1 MESDKRYFI
10 EGLFVIVL
18 SVALAFFFA
27 WLAHAGNKD
36 DVTYRIHFAESVSGL
51 ELGDPVRFLGV
62 EVGLVKSMAIKPD
75 DPNRVEVDVQLRK
88 DTPIKT
94 DTTATLNFK
103 GITGSFFIELSGGS
117 AGAKT
122 LVAATPQGQVPEI
135 PAVRSTLETL
145 MEQLPKVVSKF
156 ATIEDQVPKVVAK
169 FSAIEDQTKK
179 VVTNIGEVTNKVKEN
194 PSLLLRRPKPN
205 DEGTKK

>member
-18 SVALAFFFA
+18 SVALAFFSA
-27 WLAHAGNKD
+27 WLAHAGSKD

-62 EVGLVKSMAIKPD
+62 EVGLVKSMTIKPD
-75 DPNRVEVDVQLRK
+75 DPNHVEVDVQLRK

-94 DTTATLNFK
+94 DTKATLMFK

-117 AGAKT
+117 AGAKN
-122 LVAATPQGQVPEI
+122 LVDATPPGQVPEI
-135 PAVRSTLETL
+135 PAVRSTMDTL
-145 MEQLPKVVSKF
+145 MEELPKVVSKF
-156 ATIEDQVPKVVAK
+156 SAIEDQVPKVVSK

-194 PSLLLRRPKPN
+194 PSLLLRRPKE
-205 DEGTKK
+205 DDDSKKK

>member
-10 EGLFVIVL
+10 EGLFVIAF
-18 SVALAFFFA
+18 SIALAFFCA
-27 WLAHAGNKD
+27 WLAHSGNKD
-36 DVTYRIHFAESVSGL
+36 DVMYRIHFTESVSGL

-62 EVGLVKSMAIKPD
+62 EVGLVKSMTIRPD

-103 GITGSFFIELSGGS
+103 GITGAFYVELSGGS
-117 AGAKT
+117 ANAQP
-122 LVAATPQGQVPEI
+122 LVAATPPGQMPEI
-135 PAVRSTLETL
+135 PAVRSTMETL
-145 MEQLPKVVSKF
+145 TEQLPKVLSKF
-156 ATIEDQVPKVVAK
+156 SSIEDQVPKVVAK

-194 PSLLLRRPKPN
+194 PSLLLRAPKKDKN
-205 DEGTKK
+205 SSDK